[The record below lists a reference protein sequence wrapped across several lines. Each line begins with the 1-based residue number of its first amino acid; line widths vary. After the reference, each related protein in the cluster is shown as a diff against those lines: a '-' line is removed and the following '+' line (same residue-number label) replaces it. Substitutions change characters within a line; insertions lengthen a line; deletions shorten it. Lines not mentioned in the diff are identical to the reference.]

1 MKNTTHKHT
10 PGPFHITKN
19 TIPGQFVTDTK
30 IRDVGN
36 SVIAVLH
43 INAEGNAPLLSAA
56 PELLQVARDF
66 ILLAALHD
74 WDGAAI
80 DFARATVAKAEGM
93 K

>member
-1 MKNTTHKHT
+1 MKNTNNKHT
-10 PGPFHITKN
+10 PGPWAATGHDGKQSIVIETEW
-19 TIPGQFVTDTK
+19 G
-30 IRDVGN
+30 
-36 SVIAVLH
+36 SVAKALSIGAQDQESANAHLIA
-43 INAEGNAPLLSAA
+43 AS

-66 ILLAALHD
+66 LLLAALHD

>member
-1 MKNTTHKHT
+1 MKNTTHTHT

-19 TIPGQFVTDTK
+19 TTPGQFVTDTK

-66 ILLAALHD
+66 LLLAALHD